1 MKSTRKARMQ
11 SLTLLSDDVLSFIG
25 SMFDPSEAPLILMTG
40 GLPPALKE
48 NANHI
53 VGKARRLQKWW
64 KNVRLP
70 PGYDPSWCLTTD
82 SEWSCRLGERMYK
95 RFMLTRFPLEH
106 MASHS
111 IALAWALL
119 HSDQL
124 VEAAIYTIEDEDDDY
139 FVSEVDACALDGS
152 LHSWKTMVKMA
163 DAQAFGTIGL

>member
-1 MKSTRKARMQ
+1 MKLRTSYSLSTI
-11 SLTLLSDDVLSFIG
+11 LVICDDVLSHIG

-48 NANHI
+48 NANQI
-53 VGKARRLQKWW
+53 VGKTRRLQKWW
-64 KNVRLP
+64 RHVRLP
-70 PGYDPSWCLTTD
+70 SEYDPSWCLTTD

-119 HSDQL
+119 HSDHL
-124 VEAAIYTIEDEDDDY
+124 AEAVIYTVEDEDDDY
-139 FVSEVDACALDGS
+139 FVSDVDTCALDGS